1 MEPASKDK
9 KIRIHS
15 IYIKFLAIFTIT
27 IVLSSVL
34 SGTIMYKLVESY
46 LIASRMDDLKSAADT
61 ISDYVTQYLT
71 SDEYVGEFVPVEH
84 DKNEY
89 FYNLYSLMKISN
101 QTMGANIFITD
112 DRGYVGFSYPLL
124 PDMADKRIEHGSRF
138 LNDSIVANLILD
150 NGRYR
155 FPNKEQYVP
164 SLRTDGYVVDKNHY
178 HGLFRDEKVPF
189 LTISRRLVYIEPET
203 RIKQVYGTVCISVST
218 PEILEA
224 RQKVILYFMLST
236 CIAVLIQVIVL
247 SISTKRITEPV
258 RALQEA
264 SRRLAAGSFERN
276 VIRTTKD
283 EIGDLVDSFNNMT
296 IALENLDRVRN
307 DFIAN
312 VSHELRTP
320 MTSIGGFI
328 DGIMDG
334 VIPPEKHEYYLK
346 IVRSEISRL
355 STLVNELLDIAK
367 MQSGNME
374 FHFTVFDINVDIRNC
389 IIKLEPLINDKEL
402 QVELDLDNEQENVY
416 GDRNS
421 LQRVLINLIQNAIK
435 FTPKGGTIK
444 VYTKRLKD
452 KVEVNVEDTGI
463 GISKE
468 DQAMIFERFFKSDK
482 SRSED
487 KKGTGLGLSIVKK
500 ILIAHDQDIKV
511 DSSLGKGSKF
521 TFTVARPPKEHS

>member
-1 MEPASKDK
+1 
-9 KIRIHS
+9 
-15 IYIKFLAIFTIT
+15 
-27 IVLSSVL
+27 
-34 SGTIMYKLVESY
+34 
-46 LIASRMDDLKSAADT
+46 
-61 ISDYVTQYLT
+61 
-71 SDEYVGEFVPVEH
+71 
-84 DKNEY
+84 
-89 FYNLYSLMKISN
+89 
-101 QTMGANIFITD
+101 
-112 DRGYVGFSYPLL
+112 
-124 PDMADKRIEHGSRF
+124 
-138 LNDSIVANLILD
+138 
-150 NGRYR
+150 
-155 FPNKEQYVP
+155 
-164 SLRTDGYVVDKNHY
+164 
-178 HGLFRDEKVPF
+178 
-189 LTISRRLVYIEPET
+189 
-203 RIKQVYGTVCISVST
+203 
-218 PEILEA
+218 
-224 RQKVILYFMLST
+224 
-236 CIAVLIQVIVL
+236 
-247 SISTKRITEPV
+247 
-258 RALQEA
+258 
-264 SRRLAAGSFERN
+264 
-276 VIRTTKD
+276 
-283 EIGDLVDSFNNMT
+283 MT

-346 IVRSEISRL
+346 IVISEISRL

>member
-1 MEPASKDK
+1 MEPTTKDK
-9 KIRIHS
+9 KLRIHS

-46 LIASRMDDLKSAADT
+46 LIAGKVDDLKSTADS
-61 ISDYVTQYLT
+61 ISDLVTQYLT
-71 SDEYVGEFVPVEH
+71 SDEFVEEFVPVEH

-89 FYNLYSLMKISN
+89 FYNLYSLMRLSN

-112 DRGYVGFSYPLL
+112 DMGYIGFSYPLL
-124 PDMADKRIEHGSRF
+124 PDMANKRIEHGSKF
-138 LNDSIVANLILD
+138 LDGKIVGNLILD

-155 FPNKEQYVP
+155 FSSRNQYVS
-164 SLRTDGYVVDKNHY
+164 SLKTEGYVIDKTDY
-178 HGLFRDEKVPF
+178 YGLFQDEDVPY
-189 LTISRRLVYIEPET
+189 LTISRRLVYTEPET
-203 RIKQVYGTVCISVST
+203 RTTQVYGTVSISVST

-224 RQKVILYFMLST
+224 QQRVILYFILST
-236 CIAVLIQVIVL
+236 CIAVFIQVIVL
-247 SISTKRITEPV
+247 SISTKRITEPI
-258 RALQEA
+258 RALQDA
-264 SRRLAAGSFERN
+264 SKRLAAGSFERS
-276 VIRTTKD
+276 ITRTTKD
-283 EIGDLVDSFNNMT
+283 EIGDLVDSFNSMT
-296 IALENLDRVRN
+296 MALENLDRIRN

-328 DGIMDG
+328 DGILDG

-346 IVRSEISRL
+346 IVRSEITRL

-367 MQSGNME
+367 MQSGNMN
-374 FHFTVFDINVDIRNC
+374 FKFNVFDINVDIRNC
-389 IIKLEPLINDKEL
+389 IIKLEPLINEKNIEI
-402 QVELDLDNEQENVY
+402 ELDFDNEPEPVY
-416 GDRNS
+416 GDKYS
-421 LQRVLINLIQNAIK
+421 LERVLINLIQNAIK
-435 FTPKGGTIK
+435 FTSKGGLIK

-452 KVEVNVEDTGI
+452 KVEITVEDNGI

-468 DQAMIFERFFKSDK
+468 DQALIFERFYKSDK

-500 ILIAHDQDIKV
+500 ILSAHKQDIKV
-511 DSSLGKGSKF
+511 ESNIGKGSKF
-521 TFTVARPPKEHS
+521 TFTIARPPKEHS

>member
-1 MEPASKDK
+1 M
-9 KIRIHS
+9 
-15 IYIKFLAIFTIT
+15 
-27 IVLSSVL
+27 
-34 SGTIMYKLVESY
+34 
-46 LIASRMDDLKSAADT
+46 
-61 ISDYVTQYLT
+61 
-71 SDEYVGEFVPVEH
+71 
-84 DKNEY
+84 
-89 FYNLYSLMKISN
+89 
-101 QTMGANIFITD
+101 
-112 DRGYVGFSYPLL
+112 
-124 PDMADKRIEHGSRF
+124 
-138 LNDSIVANLILD
+138 
-150 NGRYR
+150 
-155 FPNKEQYVP
+155 
-164 SLRTDGYVVDKNHY
+164 
-178 HGLFRDEKVPF
+178 
-189 LTISRRLVYIEPET
+189 
-203 RIKQVYGTVCISVST
+203 
-218 PEILEA
+218 
-224 RQKVILYFMLST
+224 
-236 CIAVLIQVIVL
+236 IQVIVL